1 MSGSGTWGAGTWG
14 QNQWNDLADPTFTV
28 TGIALTASL
37 GDESSSTE
45 INLGWGRQEW
55 GLQGWGIAGTTI
67 PTGISATFNLGTVTT
82 TADAN
87 TGPSTNNNQLLTTG
101 LGSVT
106 AFGLAQVDVTGLPLT
121 NSLGTADAGPDAMA
135 TGNQASM
142 GLGTV
147 EAFNLAGWGRLGWG
161 DNDWGEPGSSV
172 QVDLSGIAMTAALGS
187 PTEITGDATI
197 VANTLNVAQLTLGV
211 VDPAP
216 DAAVTGN
223 FMIGALGT
231 LGFQGD
237 VAPTVTGFALSA
249 ALGNETVDL
258 NTPVNVTQNPML
270 ARVASVSAFTDA
282 TATFNGFGLTMNI
295 NSANALIWNEV
306 NTGSAPIDPP
316 GWREV
321 VA

>member
-121 NSLGTADAGPDAMA
+121 TNLGTVDASPDAMP
-135 TGNQASM
+135 TGVAASM

>member
-45 INLGWGRQEW
+45 VNVGWGRQEW

-67 PTGISATFNLGTVTT
+67 PTGISLSANLGTLGMQGDVAITLT
-82 TADAN
+82 GNPLTADD
-87 TGPSTNNNQLLTTG
+87 
-101 LGSVT
+101 GSVN
-106 AFGLAQVDVTGLPLT
+106 AVGLAEVDVTGIPLT
-121 NSLGTADAGPDAMA
+121 NSLGTVDAGPDAMA
-135 TGNQASM
+135 TGDAVVAS
-142 GLGTV
+142 LGTV
-147 EAFNLAGWGRLGWG
+147 EAFNNEGWGRLGWSI
-161 DNDWGEPGSSV
+161 NDWGDAGSSV
-172 QVDLSGIAMTAALGS
+172 QADVSGIALTAALGS

-216 DAAVTGN
+216 DAMIQGN

-231 LGFQGD
+231 LGFKGD
-237 VAPTVTGFALSA
+237 VLPVPTGIAMST
-249 ALGNETVDL
+249 ALGSVTIDL
-258 NTPVNVTQNPML
+258 NQQVNVTQNPML

-282 TATFNGFGLTMNI
+282 TATFNGFGLTTTVG
-295 NSANALIWNEV
+295 SGNALIWNEI